1 MGRCMCGSLDCPSC
15 GPTQGNSK
23 CPHCG
28 ATSEDGGC
36 KDPKACAD
44 AEKQHLDGMADFFQW
59 ERDHAEEIKRII
71 RS

>member
-1 MGRCMCGSLDCPSC
+1 MCGDINCPSC
-15 GPTQGNSK
+15 GPVQGNSK

-36 KDPKACAD
+36 KDPKACAA
-44 AEKQHLDGMADFFQW
+44 AEQQYLQGMADMFQW
-59 ERDHAEEIKRII
+59 ERDHADEIERAI